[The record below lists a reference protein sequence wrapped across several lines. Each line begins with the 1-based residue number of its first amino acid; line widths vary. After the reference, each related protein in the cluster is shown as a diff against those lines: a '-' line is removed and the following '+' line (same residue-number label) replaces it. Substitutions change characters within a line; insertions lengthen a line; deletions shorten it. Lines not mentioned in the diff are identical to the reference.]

1 MYGTQDKVFGN
12 IGVEE
17 VLWLLL
23 LNGRQKKKIYI
34 YINGKIVDKRVWEN
48 YLMKFMMI

>member
-23 LNGRQKKKIYI
+23 LNGRQKKKKIYI
-34 YINGKIVDKRVWEN
+34 YMEKSLIREFGKI
-48 YLMKFMMI
+48 I